1 MMKKVAGF
9 ALAFVACFGIVLV
22 VSAAGSKTL
31 GYKEYERITVDSMGT
46 NFTTTIKASAK
57 SGTPT
62 IETKVGRKMFNLVFY
77 DSGSNTVVINSLNTK
92 YISTW
97 TANGTWGTRATWT
110 NITSGTSVT
119 AVFELY

>member
-77 DSGSNTVVINSLNTK
+77 DSGSNTVVIKVKSSSLYDGDF
-92 YISTW
+92 YIKASKS
-97 TANGTWGTRATWT
+97 
-110 NITSGTSVT
+110 SGK
-119 AVFELY
+119 FLINW